1 MTIIQHS
8 VYDYGYANLLPGGS
22 SSPTLSTYRGTGSSV
37 NNLPLTNFS
46 GISGSIFNS
55 PTRVVG
61 MARYNLGENL
71 GDIPEDYED
80 VHLNI
85 VLKAYNTSID
95 TVGQKVVVAGIKG
108 AWPNL
113 LDNGFVFKQAF
124 DKHQT
129 SAVVEVDYRPFTTFA
144 GSLSS
149 VISANV
155 TSIIDELIASKGD
168 FYGEDSFVDFVYYL
182 SPTQH
187 PLGHSIP
194 KQEVHYQTGLVDNA
208 KLRFRVARQVSLTV
222 DGGQSQGVSYR
233 PNNLPGLGDE
243 VSWHTPE
250 SQIDA
255 LINTDMQPNHVSQ
268 HHKYALV
275 NTGYGIDSAW
285 DKETGTVNFASSAA
299 RSLSPRH
306 RGSIADRPGFPLEG
320 AKEMTVS
327 FWVKLGTPRDK
338 TAKILGNMGPNRSEG
353 MWVGARINSDGRSIR
368 LHWFFAGGDPTY
380 FKTWDIALSED
391 AEQSFYHVC
400 LRTKFFDPPQYDF
413 GLNFDDPYG
422 LYTMVQVT
430 RDDGEVVFEV
440 SEDTWT
446 QNFYQIENIGNST
459 NRLPNSAFASTN
471 GLRNESHNLIGSIGG
486 YDNRGILPTER
497 LTGQLK
503 DIRLFDRAIT
513 PREVQRLASSPSVAG
528 GILPIDVQ
536 SVQSSSECSSP
547 DAILANAPADSLES
561 ASNVKSFSLARD
573 SQVILSGSES
583 ASEAEAFIVKANI
596 FVDSAES
603 DSQCLPLGD
612 ISRDSGLLIDS
623 NHAMP
628 HCQSFAL
635 GISGAANVDDAVS
648 LSNASAVNVDPDLV
662 REGLGE
668 TLWYCPSIDDNNVGG
683 PKLEDFSVGR
693 NRASLHGT
701 AGFPFDEATMWNSLK
716 GNGGSRSIRLS
727 SNAYCTI
734 PSSVFSSSTT
744 SASLSIHWK
753 DNSSSSQFG
762 GSAFI
767 YNNDSV
773 YIEISTR
780 RRTNEIIVSTD
791 KHSLSGQVASI
802 NDMNHI
808 VITYEDNGEMN
819 LYLNGDLAITRPHAG
834 ENSDRNGD
842 RHRRLPGAGYLTYG
856 EFDDLRLYDNRV
868 LTPHEVTWLYNGL
881 NRGGRGVLGP
891 APLEAV
897 GSQSS
902 SEASPPNVIPDL
914 RSDSVVSNSQVSE
927 PALRANALLALD
939 SAESDSHC
947 SETDLIVRNF
957 DEDRD
962 PLIIGDRMSQ
972 SLERAVLEFSIEN
985 VATRLPVYL
994 HLKVT
999 DVNQDFIAEAGRW
1012 TSEFPTTYLELQEG
1026 TISSNGRVDFSPEV
1040 GDIILDI
1047 TEMVATERQS
1057 GSNTII
1063 VCLLEEENFSNK
1075 YYQVDNGLYKP
1086 YLSFDVVTDLFVD
1099 SVESAAQCESPFIDI
1114 NIAVNSSQSQAEVSS
1129 LSLGLNSS
1137 SMLVDSAESHANAN
1151 YIHGMGMTTSLL
1163 ADSAQSAA
1171 QCDTVFIQT
1180 DYITYGYHKEFRG
1193 WLPDNADDMVPFK
1206 GGSNWYYY
1214 NFPVSGSGVRNHGDG
1229 SDLYVKV
1236 KIPRYG
1242 HLNTSWSFMG
1252 ASEVSPLAGHE
1263 VDVFIYD
1270 LGDSSLLRTLT
1281 RLNRKGFIYEI
1292 PPGTYEL
1299 VFSPKVLAG
1308 GSNQLKNIY
1317 LEHVELQAIPAVL
1330 ADPRDV
1336 QSSSRC
1342 SNVILGT
1349 NGLDLDVSSTESIS
1363 MAANVSIGVPSTTD
1377 SVQSQSQCS
1386 ELGLVVG
1393 VDISVSD
1400 IESISEAEE
1409 VSLSGHSNLALDSAQ
1424 SPSEVQEF
1432 RLPSDRGVD
1441 PNSAQSNAE
1450 ASSPVLQP
1458 NFEVDASDIE
1468 VASEVISPALSG
1480 HSVLSVDSAQS
1491 ASENQ
1496 PVLLLSS
1503 KSLEVDSA
1511 QSLSQ
1516 NSQTS
1521 VSQSIFF
1528 DEDSVGVC
1536 TPEGNDESI
1545 FTTEAGERINK
1556 GDLVTV
1562 YSDGFAYLSDSEEQ
1576 WRSVYSGFALTS
1588 ANVGEI
1594 VVIVEAGDLKLGDG
1608 KLSPNQLYIVATRR
1622 GRIRHAD
1629 QLSSGDYMSIVGIAI
1644 SSGVIRIG
1652 TNFVSTALSATS
1664 DNFAT
1669 DNVLNI
1675 DGDALRMDDNVIT
1688 PTVVSGIVAE
1698 PIVVG
1703 DAVTRP
1709 LAKAAATSQELSA
1722 FGGIAI
1728 SDALDGCTVAV
1739 CRIGDIYCGSGVLV
1753 KNRVY
1758 ALSRATGKLMLASDL
1773 QAGDYATLVGLA
1785 ITSSTLRV
1793 SDISKGT
1800 LAL

>member
-1 MTIIQHS
+1 MSFITHR
-8 VYDYGYANLLPGGS
+8 VYDYGYIELAS
-22 SSPTLSTYRGTGSSV
+22 SDISPPVTSRRNGYRI
-37 NNLPLTNFS
+37 NHIPLTHYN
-46 GISGSIFNS
+46 GLSGSDFHKD
-55 PTRVVG
+55 TRIVG
-61 MARYNLGENL
+61 MARYDLGEGLSN
-71 GDIPEDYED
+71 IPSGYKSALLH
-80 VHLNI
+80 VVIQPVAN
-85 VLKAYNTSID
+85 NMD
-95 TVGQKVVVAGIKG
+95 TVRQKLFIAGVKEEYD
-108 AWPNL
+108 L
-113 LDNGFVFKQAF
+113 LFRNGWSFVRGFKER
-124 DKHQT
+124 QT
-129 SAVVEVDYRPFTTFA
+129 SAIAEVDYRFHLPPGNTSTY
-144 GSLSS
+144 
-149 VISANV
+149 VIPVNV
-155 TSIIDELIASKGD
+155 KPVIDELIASEEMQSWTDKNRWLT
-168 FYGEDSFVDFVYYL
+168 FAYYL
-182 SPTQH
+182 MPAQH
-187 PLGHSIP
+187 PVGPYVPRQYI
-194 KQEVHYQTGLVDNA
+194 KYQTGQVENDTLVFEVGR
-208 KLRFRVARQVSLTV
+208 RFSLSVS
-222 DGGQSQGVSYR
+222 GSESQSVSYG
-233 PNNLPGLGDE
+233 PNNIVGLGDE
-243 VSWHTPE
+243 ISWHTPE
-250 SQIDA
+250 SQMDA
-255 LINTDMQPNHVSQ
+255 LINTTMQPNHVSEGL
-268 HHKYALV
+268 HKIAVLGRSGDPDDVYD
-275 NTGYGIDSAW
+275 I
-285 DKETGTVNFASSAA
+285 EEGTLSFDPPWRLRHLTAASFD
-299 RSLSPRH
+299 
-306 RGSIADRPGFPLEG
+306 GSRNRPLEG

-327 FWVKLGTPRDK
+327 FWMKYRAVRGVSTR
-338 TAKILGNMGPNRSEG
+338 ILGNIGGRTQG
-353 MWVGARINSDGRSIR
+353 MWVGAYTETGEDLRIY
-368 LHWFFAGGDPTY
+368 WFFADNTERSPLR
-380 FKTWDIALSED
+380 WDIDLPDDED
-391 AEQSFYHVC
+391 LYQSYYHVC
-400 LRTKFFDPPQYDF
+400 LRTKFFDPPQYTF
-413 GLNFDDPYG
+413 GTNSDDPYD
-422 LYTMVQVT
+422 LYTMIQVT
-430 RDDGEVVFEV
+430 RADGKVVFEV
-440 SEDTWT
+440 SENTWA
-446 QNFYQIENIGNST
+446 QNFLEIANIGDST
-459 NRLPNSAFASTN
+459 NRLPNSSFASGLGLKN
-471 GLRNESHNLIGSIGG
+471 GASNYIGAING
-486 YDNRGILPTER
+486 YDSTGTLPRATFY
-497 LTGQLK
+497 GFLK
-503 DIRLFDRAIT
+503 DIRLFDHAIT
-513 PREVQRLASSPSVAG
+513 AREVQHLAKSPSVAG
-528 GILPIDVQ
+528 GIIPMDVQ
-536 SVQSSSECSSP
+536 SAQSSSECSSP
-547 DAILANAPADSLES
+547 NASLANAPAKSLES

-583 ASEAEAFIVKANI
+583 ASEAETLLLSVRVV
-596 FVDSAES
+596 VDSAES
-603 DSQCLPLGD
+603 ASQCLPLD
-612 ISRDSGLLIDS
+612 VSRDSELLIDS
-623 NHAMP
+623 NQAMP

-635 GISGAANVDDAVS
+635 GISGAANVDDVVS
-648 LSNASAVNVDPDLV
+648 LSNASAVNVDPDIV
-662 REGLGE
+662 RGGLGE
-668 TLWYCPSIDDNNVGG
+668 TLWYCPSLDDNNVGG
-683 PKLEDFSVGR
+683 PALEDFSVGR
-693 NRASLHGT
+693 NRASLHGI
-701 AGFPFDEATMWNSLK
+701 AGLPFDEANMWGDHK
-716 GNGGSRSIRLS
+716 GNGGSRSIRVGS
-727 SNAYCTI
+727 RSNCTI

-744 SASLSIHWK
+744 SASLSIHFK
-753 DNSSSSQFG
+753 DNSSSSQPG

-773 YIEISTR
+773 FIEISTR
-780 RRTNEIIVSTD
+780 KRTNQIIVSTD
-791 KHSLSGQVASI
+791 KLSLSGQVSSI

-808 VITYEDNGEMN
+808 VITYEDNGEMS
-819 LYLNGDLAITRPHAG
+819 LYLNGDLAVTQPHVG

-842 RHRRLPGAGYLTYG
+842 RYRRLPGAGYLTYG
-856 EFDDLRLYDNRV
+856 EFDDLRLYNNRV
-868 LTPHEVTWLYNGL
+868 LTQHEVTWLYNGL

-902 SEASPPNVIPDL
+902 SEVSPPNVIPDL

-927 PALRANALLALD
+927 PALRANALLSLD
-939 SAESDSHC
+939 SAESASHC

-972 SLERAVLEFSIEN
+972 SLERAVLEFSIQS

-999 DVNQDFIAEAGRW
+999 NVNQDFIATAGRW
-1012 TSEFPTTYLELQEG
+1012 TSEFPTTYVELQEG
-1026 TISSNGRVDFSPEV
+1026 TISANDRVDFTPEV
-1040 GDIILDI
+1040 GDVILDI
-1047 TEMVATERQS
+1047 TSMVATERRS
-1057 GSNTII
+1057 GSETII
-1063 VCLLEEENFSNK
+1063 VCLLEEENFSNR
-1075 YYQVDNGLYKP
+1075 YYQVDNSSYKP
-1086 YLSFDVVTDLFVD
+1086 YLSFDVVTGLSVD
-1099 SVESAAQCESPFIDI
+1099 SVQSSSQCEAPFIDI
-1114 NIAVNSSQSQAEVSS
+1114 NLAVNSSQSQAEVSS
-1129 LSLGLNSS
+1129 PAMGVNSS
-1137 SMLVDSAESHANAN
+1137 SMLLDSAESQANLN
-1151 YIHGMGMTTSLL
+1151 LIYQMGMHTSLVV
-1163 ADSAQSAA
+1163 DSAQSAA

-1193 WLPDNADDMVPFK
+1193 FLPDPADDMVPFN

-1214 NFPVSGSGVRNHGDG
+1214 KIDIAGSGVRNNGEG

-1242 HLNTSWSFMG
+1242 HLNTAWNFMG
-1252 ASEVSPLAGHE
+1252 ASEISPNAEYE

-1270 LGDSSLLRTLT
+1270 LGDTNHVRTLT
-1281 RLNRKGFIYEI
+1281 RLNSKDFIYEI

-1299 VFSPKVLAG
+1299 VFSPRVLTG
-1308 GSNQLKNIY
+1308 DSNQLKNIY

-1349 NGLDLDVSSTESIS
+1349 NGLDVGTPSIESTS
-1363 MAANVSIGVPSTTD
+1363 MAENVSIGVPTTTD

-1386 ELGLVVG
+1386 EIGLLTEVG
-1393 VDISVSD
+1393 MSVSD
-1400 IESISEAEE
+1400 IESISEVEE
-1409 VSLSGHSNLALDSAQ
+1409 VSLSGHSNLVLDSAQ
-1424 SPSEVQEF
+1424 SSSEAQGF
-1432 RLPSDRGVD
+1432 RLPTDRGVD
-1441 PNSAQSNAE
+1441 PNSAQSNTE
-1450 ASSPVLQP
+1450 VSSPVLQP
-1458 NFEVDASDIE
+1458 NFGVDASDIE
-1468 VASEVISPALSG
+1468 VATEVSSPAVSG

-1491 ASENQ
+1491 AAENL
-1496 PVLLLSS
+1496 PLLLTSN

-1516 NSQTS
+1516 NSQAS

-1594 VVIVEAGDLKLGDG
+1594 VVIVEAGDLKVGDG

-1652 TNFVSTALSATS
+1652 TNFVSTALSAVS

-1688 PTVVSGIVAE
+1688 PTVVSGIVSE

-1709 LAKAAATSQELSA
+1709 LAKAAATSLELSA

-1739 CRIGDIYCGSGVLV
+1739 CRIGDIYCGPGVLV

-1758 ALSRATGKLMLASDL
+1758 ALSRTTGKLMLASDL

-1793 SDISKGT
+1793 SDIAKGT